1 MFAHGQ
7 TFREVPIHLDGC
19 TFIECTFERCRMI
32 YSGLIVGH
40 IQRCNFVGCK
50 WEFAGPA
57 ANTLGFMTALYGID
71 KVGPQMIDEI
81 FQNIKKHAGRQ
92 SLKPSG
98 SIALN

>member
-1 MFAHGQ
+1 
-7 TFREVPIHLDGC
+7 
-19 TFIECTFERCRMI
+19 MI
-32 YSGLIVGH
+32 YSGLMVGH
-40 IQRCNFVGCK
+40 TQRCNFVGCK